1 MWSDYDRS
9 LAEICVSDHPWG
21 WVGGWGEEVFAVHTS
36 ASQPKRST
44 PARTPFTLL
53 KQRRL
58 FTITMSG
65 LLRSLRPLTAPP
77 GDEKQAAIVASSTS
91 SADHSH
97 HKHLSSWVSRFML
110 VEQLRD
116 AKKNLASKTK
126 RKMPSLFRRQSQATN
141 KENDWNLVVL
151 PGAPSKEEKKMHSAM
166 QPVHSVTTS
175 NVDPAQSE
183 EYPPYVEPPVKM
195 PTAYQ
200 VQDRCG
206 GTVVGGQAVIF
217 TNLAFKRKLRRFSL
231 LHAIPEH
238 KQAVTL
244 DR

>member
-1 MWSDYDRS
+1 
-9 LAEICVSDHPWG
+9 
-21 WVGGWGEEVFAVHTS
+21 
-36 ASQPKRST
+36 
-44 PARTPFTLL
+44 
-53 KQRRL
+53 
-58 FTITMSG
+58 
-65 LLRSLRPLTAPP
+65 
-77 GDEKQAAIVASSTS
+77 
-91 SADHSH
+91 
-97 HKHLSSWVSRFML
+97 ML

-126 RKMPSLFRRQSQATN
+126 RKMPSFFRRQTPVTA
-141 KENDWNLVVL
+141 KENDWNMVVL
-151 PGAPSKEEKKMHSAM
+151 PGAPTKEEKKMQSAM
-166 QPVHSVTTS
+166 QPVSSVPMPE
-175 NVDPAQSE
+175 VDPAQPE